1 MKSVISIVL
10 CMLLLTM
17 TACVKVKVHDE
28 HKAATLGVEYLRKI
42 MDKRYADAYNL
53 FDDEFK
59 SKVPPQKFDESAAYH
74 ENVLGN
80 LLDAKL
86 DYFMIIGTDP
96 VIELIFTC
104 NFEKVKNVP
113 VHLIAREEG
122 KSYKLTV
129 VDVGYNYKV
138 FGDQEQK
145 RPKLRIDK
153 KYEITKGDRAG

>member
-1 MKSVISIVL
+1 MKSVISIMS
-10 CMLLLTM
+10 CMCIIVM

-28 HKAATLGVEYLRKI
+28 HKAARLGIEYFGKM
-42 MDKRYADAYNL
+42 MDKRYDDVYDL

-59 SKVPPQKFDESAAYH
+59 SKVPKQKFEESAVYH
-74 ENVLGN
+74 ENVLGD

-86 DYFMIIGTDP
+86 DYFMIAGTEP
-96 VIELIFTC
+96 IIELIFMC

-113 VHLIAREEG
+113 VHLIAREER

-138 FGDQEQK
+138 FGDQEQN
-145 RPKLRIDK
+145 RPRFKTDN
-153 KYEITKGDRAG
+153 KYEITKR